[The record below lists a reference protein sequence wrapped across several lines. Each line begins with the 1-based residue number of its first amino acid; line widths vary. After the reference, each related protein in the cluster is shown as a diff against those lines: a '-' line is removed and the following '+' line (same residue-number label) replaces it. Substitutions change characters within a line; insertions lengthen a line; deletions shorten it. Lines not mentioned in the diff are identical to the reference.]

1 MFAIFFNL
9 KICGVKFEI
18 NEKCLMFTGH
28 SQHEMTSYCA
38 MSSIFRF
45 LRQKLEA
52 ASAGAEQPEDGKLID
67 QPDSSPP
74 SNELWFFYFA
84 VL

>member
-1 MFAIFFNL
+1 
-9 KICGVKFEI
+9 
-18 NEKCLMFTGH
+18 MFTGH

-74 SNELWFFYFA
+74 SNEL
-84 VL
+84 